1 MMIQE
6 QTILLVEDNDDDAE
20 LAMRAFRRAKVTN
33 PLIRVHDG
41 VEALDYLFGQGQYA
55 ERDVLDLPAV
65 TLLDLNLPRVSGLE
79 VLKAVRAD
87 ERTKH
92 LPIVILTSS
101 NEDKDRLS
109 AYDHFANS
117 YVLKPVDYDQF
128 VTAALQLGLYWM
140 VLNAPPPR
148 KEMTFARSSSAHI
161 GPEAL

>member
-1 MMIQE
+1 MMIRE

-20 LAMRAFRRAKVTN
+20 LAARAFRRAKLTN
-33 PLIRVHDG
+33 PLIRVRDG
-41 VEALDYLFGQGQYA
+41 VEALDYLFGRGKHA
-55 ERDVLDLPAV
+55 ARDVSELPAV
-65 TLLDLNLPRVSGLE
+65 TLLDLNLPKVSGLE
-79 VLKAVRAD
+79 VLKAIRAD

-101 NEDKDRLS
+101 NEDKDRLT

-128 VTAALQLGLYWM
+128 VAAALQLGLYWM

-148 KEMTFARSSSAHI
+148 KEA
-161 GPEAL
+161 

>member
-1 MMIQE
+1 MIQE
-6 QTILLVEDNDDDAE
+6 QTILLVEDSDDDAE
-20 LAMRAFRRAKVTN
+20 LAVRAFDRAKITN
-33 PLIRVHDG
+33 PLVRVRDG

-55 ERDVLDLPAV
+55 HRDVSDLPAV
-65 TLLDLNLPRVSGLE
+65 TLLDLKLPKVSGLE
-79 VLKAVRAD
+79 VLKAIRAD

-92 LPIVILTSS
+92 LPIVILSSS

-128 VTAALQLGLYWM
+128 VAAALQLGLYWM

-148 KEMTFARSSSAHI
+148 KNT
-161 GPEAL
+161 

>member
-6 QTILLVEDNDDDAE
+6 QTIFLVEDNDDDAE
-20 LAMRAFRRAKVTN
+20 LAVMAFKRAKISN
-33 PLIRVHDG
+33 PLVRVRDG
-41 VEALDYLFGQGQYA
+41 VEALDYLFCRGPYA
-55 ERDVLDLPAV
+55 KRDVSDLPAV
-65 TLLDLNLPRVSGLE
+65 TLLDLKLPKLSGLD

-87 ERTKH
+87 ERVKH

-101 NEDKDRLS
+101 NEDRDRLS

-128 VTAALQLGLYWM
+128 VAAALQLGLYWM

-148 KEMTFARSSSAHI
+148 KEA
-161 GPEAL
+161 